1 MKDNAFFAGFHRTT
15 LNKDNVMSL
24 SRKLHGPLSLS
35 AFHSVN
41 ILDLTIRP
49 DHISGNPV
57 RGGNDGLAVAIEGN
71 GVTPKQISKTY
82 SSRGRYLDNGGIS
95 YAAISATPTKYSP
108 AYPTQPSR
116 QPTRNDKWGP
126 DTRIDP
132 RFRTTVSTAHK
143 LFLSGPLGATLS
155 EVTPPNVRFGT
166 ARDTHA
172 IRTCARLHTP
182 VGVAWHPTWQKK
194 TGCANVRSSRTS
206 GN

>member
-82 SSRGRYLDNGGIS
+82 SSRGRYLDNGGI
-95 YAAISATPTKYSP
+95 YGAAISATRTKCIP
-108 AYPTQPSR
+108 AYPTRYRASP
-116 QPTRNDKWGP
+116 PAKNKGG
-126 DTRIDP
+126 
-132 RFRTTVSTAHK
+132 TTQ
-143 LFLSGPLGATLS
+143 
-155 EVTPPNVRFGT
+155 E
-166 ARDTHA
+166 
-172 IRTCARLHTP
+172 
-182 VGVAWHPTWQKK
+182 
-194 TGCANVRSSRTS
+194 
-206 GN
+206 